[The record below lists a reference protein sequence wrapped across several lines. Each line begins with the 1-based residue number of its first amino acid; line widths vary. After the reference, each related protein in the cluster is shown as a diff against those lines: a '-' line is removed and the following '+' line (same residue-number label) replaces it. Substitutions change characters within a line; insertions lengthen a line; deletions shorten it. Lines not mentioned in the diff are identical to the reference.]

1 MRARTKLLLA
11 LTGLG
16 LAGMLLASCKTP
28 APVPTA
34 AAGAA
39 VQPAPAGTATQ
50 PTAPGAAKGAPKIEV
65 AEKTVDLGEIRQ
77 GEKATHTFVLK
88 NVGTDV
94 LHIRKAKGS

>member
-1 MRARTKLLLA
+1 MRARTNLLLA

-34 AAGAA
+34 AAGAT
-39 VQPAPAGTATQ
+39 VQPAAPAPTTQPAGPDT
-50 PTAPGAAKGAPKIEV
+50 AKGAPKIEA
-65 AEKTVDLGEIRQ
+65 AEKAVDLGDVRQ